1 MAYTGLLLVLS
12 IMNVQR
18 GKQGAWKASV
28 RDEDF
33 FVESSAA
40 PTTAPMK
47 QYPAAAPIPMSVTSG
62 TITPM
67 SPQV

>member
-12 IMNVQR
+12 IMNIQR

-33 FVESSAA
+33 FIESSGA
-40 PTTAPMK
+40 PTTAPMMQHTK
-47 QYPAAAPIPMSVTSG
+47 AIPMSVTSG
-62 TITPM
+62 TTTPM

>member
-40 PTTAPMK
+40 PKTAPMM
-47 QYPAAAPIPMSVTSG
+47 QHPTAIPMSVTSG
-62 TITPM
+62 STTLM